1 MDDLEISGSETG
13 SSRCSIEEEI
23 DDEEFEEE
31 DDDCNEDDCII
42 ADKETMTQYM
52 SGRISFE
59 EYSKVLENEINEKLV
74 VEVHEGGDTLTAS
87 NTKMPCKSEIE
98 PTKKVRKRRRKL
110 NEVLSGLIGTAN
122 MKYAENEMK
131 DAISI
136 CMEVIRMDPNV
147 PDPFKL
153 LSLIYDSM
161 ASKEYDTAAA
171 KALTEK
177 SLQYCIISAYLMQT
191 NTDAWLRAGEM
202 CVRINN
208 KRQALIYYEKA
219 CRLQPTTEELWNVKW
234 DLLKDLKDVKR
245 ELECCRH
252 ILSIIPS
259 DEGGRYLK
267 LAKKV
272 WKRYI
277 KDFDEKDKALDT
289 MLNAFATHP
298 KLITPKYINQ
308 MVDLYFLKSAY
319 EKALLV
325 LIQFAGVGL
334 CYCDNTVLVANPEHS
349 PDSLPNEIPM
359 QVTLNE
365 MANFEIDLRAKLVI
379 CLIQLRYM
387 DCIGDVIQPILRENP
402 DIIGDL
408 YLDIAVAYMEK
419 GEYSN
424 ARPLLNA
431 LVNTTYCES
440 ADFWKHYGNCLISLK
455 ELDKAVSAYKK
466 AIELAPD
473 KTEVRL
479 ALSTLYQQLGKPEE
493 ALESVGP
500 EDGDIRLWM
509 TRCTLLFSQKK
520 YLQYVEC
527 AKQVLFS
534 FCEEILN
541 HQKHQNSITH
551 NRVSKN
557 RRVVLRY
564 VLGLDFVKE
573 IKSKCRNKIGTEITS
588 DDIWDLYIRLSN
600 LLIDLKMYDLF
611 EKIST
616 VMLICPQFMYDP
628 SRSADADFICLTASV
643 MNRSSGFAYTFIR
656 DYCIRL
662 IDSNRVWNILCQII
676 AMSQDIRHNR
686 FCIRLALK
694 YPENTALCLLNGHN
708 ALVAGSYKHALGEYF
723 ACLRQNPRDP
733 LLHLMIGVTFIHLAS
748 QRFSARRHML
758 TIQACSF
765 LNQYL
770 ELRGEC
776 QESYYNL
783 GRAMHQLG
791 LFFSAIDFYKKALTY
806 KPAVDGQDNI
816 FDLTREIAFN
826 LNMIYMNSKSYELA
840 SQISQQY
847 III

>member
-1 MDDLEISGSETG
+1 MDDLEITGSETG
-13 SSRCSIEEEI
+13 NLRCCIKEEI

-31 DDDCNEDDCII
+31 DDCNEDDCVIV
-42 ADKETMTQYM
+42 DKEAMTRYM
-52 SGRISFE
+52 SGLISFE

-74 VEVHEGGDTLTAS
+74 VEVHDGGNTLTVS
-87 NTKMPCKSEIE
+87 DTKMPCESEIE
-98 PTKKVRKRRRKL
+98 PTQKKVRKRRRKL
-110 NEVLSGLIGTAN
+110 NKALEGLMGTAYI
-122 MKYAENEMK
+122 KFAENDMK
-131 DAISI
+131 EAIST
-136 CMEVIRMDPNV
+136 CMEVIRNVPNV
-147 PDPFKL
+147 PDPFQL

-161 ASKEYDTAAA
+161 AEKEYDYDTA
-171 KALTEK
+171 KATALAEK
-177 SLQYCIISAYLMQT
+177 SLQYCLISAHLMQT
-191 NTDAWLRAGEM
+191 NSDVWLRAAEM
-202 CVRINN
+202 CVRIN
-208 KRQALIYYEKA
+208 KKTQALIYYEKA
-219 CRLQPTTEELWNVKW
+219 CRLQPTSEKLWNDKC
-234 DLLKDLKDVKR
+234 DLLKELNDPKGA
-245 ELECCRH
+245 LECYRH
-252 ILSIIPS
+252 ILGIIPS
-259 DEGGRYLK
+259 DEGERYLK
-267 LAKKV
+267 LAETV
-272 WKRYI
+272 WKEYN
-277 KDFDEKDKALDT
+277 KLNENDKALET
-289 MLNAFATHP
+289 MLNAFASHP
-298 KLITPKYINQ
+298 NLVTPEYINQ
-308 MVDLYFLKSAY
+308 MLDLYFIKSAY
-319 EKALLV
+319 EKSLLV

-334 CYCDNTVLVANPEHS
+334 CYRDNTVLVANS
-349 PDSLPNEIPM
+349 DNFPDSLPNDIPM

-365 MANFEIDLRAKLVI
+365 IVKFEIDLRAKLVI
-379 CLIQLRYM
+379 CLIHLQYM
-387 DCIGDVIQPILRENP
+387 DCIHDVIQPILCENP

-408 YLDIAVAYMEK
+408 YLDIALAYMAK
-419 GEYSN
+419 GHYSN
-424 ARPLLNA
+424 ARPLLDA
-431 LVNTTYCES
+431 LVNSTNYAC
-440 ADFWKHYGNCLISLK
+440 AAVWNYYGECLNSLHQ
-455 ELDKAVSAYKK
+455 LDEAVTAYNKV
-466 AIELAPD
+466 IELVPD
-473 KTEVRL
+473 NVKARL

-541 HQKHQNSITH
+541 PKHQNTITH
-551 NRVSKN
+551 NRVWRN
-557 RRVVLRY
+557 RMVALRY
-564 VLGLDFVKE
+564 VLTLDFVKE
-573 IKSKCRNKIGTEITS
+573 MKPICRNNIGTVITP

-611 EKIST
+611 EKVST
-616 VMLICPQFMYDP
+616 VMLVCPQFIYDP

-694 YPENTALCLLNGHN
+694 HPENDALCLLNGHN